1 MSKENEQQPSM
12 PAMSRPQKRKMYTQ
26 FGLQDKKNR
35 NTEEGRELYR
45 RLRQEGEDAHAL
57 NTSRANDSISEQI
70 QMKLD
75 SVKETWKDIG
85 YNKAEIKLLEEAWV
99 ITSVKHKE
107 TYRADKK
114 EAKRL
119 MNKAS
124 ELKTKRLNA
133 KDNS

>member
-1 MSKENEQQPSM
+1 MSKEKEEHQAMPSM
-12 PAMSRPQKRKMYTQ
+12 SRSQKRKMYNTY
-26 FGLQDKKNR
+26 GLQDKKNR

-57 NTSRANDSISEQI
+57 NTSRANDYISEQI
-70 QMKLD
+70 QKKLD

-85 YNKAEIKLLEEAWV
+85 YNTAEIKLLEESWV
-99 ITSVKHKE
+99 ITSVKNKE

-114 EAKRL
+114 ESKRL
-119 MNKAS
+119 LKEAN
-124 ELKTKRLNA
+124 ELKKNRLNA

>member
-1 MSKENEQQPSM
+1 MSKEKEEHQAMPS
-12 PAMSRPQKRKMYTQ
+12 MSRPQKRKMYNMY
-26 FGLQDKKNR
+26 GLQDKKNR

-85 YNKAEIKLLEEAWV
+85 Y
-99 ITSVKHKE
+99 
-107 TYRADKK
+107 
-114 EAKRL
+114 
-119 MNKAS
+119 
-124 ELKTKRLNA
+124 RLNA